1 MLTRGS
7 ARCSIVTLYSK
18 TYGLRQAIPFLTYYV
33 FSAGIMHVYNST
45 YDPSL
50 APTAKAHLHKC
61 MRALQE
67 MEITWPSAS
76 RQRELLLG
84 LVDLRDVDIDI
95 ETTMSSATDQQGRG
109 RKREAEH
116 QDIDSRP
123 GSGAATPA
131 AISEA
136 YRRVGRGG
144 AIVPPFASSALG
156 QTNAQGQQ
164 QNQPRR
170 TASISAASSRRRHNS
185 VTAATLRQNPGS
197 GTGAGTLPPV
207 MDSRSSSAQQQ
218 QQQQLSASSSHFPS
232 TDFTFI
238 SPAAQPVNLPGT
250 GIPAPSPA
258 LTSTSGFDFSG
269 MSPGNAFASSS
280 GFSIPPVSQQG
291 QLTSSDG
298 AHIHNILGLSG
309 AMNIPYSP
317 PDGSGAAM
325 GQSLPNS
332 ADPAFSIQH
341 DHTSLFNNAPSG
353 TAFGNFTDLLADPFW
368 LSMQQ
373 DINAAAQGQDQLNDA
388 TMVGQSDSP
397 AMSGDQSSA
406 FFGA

>member
-1 MLTRGS
+1 
-7 ARCSIVTLYSK
+7 
-18 TYGLRQAIPFLTYYV
+18 
-33 FSAGIMHVYNST
+33 MHVYNST

-95 ETTMSSATDQQGRG
+95 ETTMSSDSRG
-109 RKREAEH
+109 RKREAEN
-116 QDIDSRP
+116 QEVDANGSRP

-144 AIVPPFASSALG
+144 TIVPGFASAGLAANG
-156 QTNAQGQQ
+156 QSQNQQ
-164 QNQPRR
+164 QRR
-170 TASISAASSRRRHNS
+170 TASMSAASRRRHNS
-185 VTAATLRQNPGS
+185 VTAATLRQNSFNAPASGPGM
-197 GTGAGTLPPV
+197 A
-207 MDSRSSSAQQQ
+207 DSSSLQTPM
-218 QQQQLSASSSHFPS
+218 SASAALPS

-238 SPAAQPVNLPGT
+238 SPATQPINLP

-269 MSPGNAFASSS
+269 MSPGNAFAASS
-280 GFSIPPVSQQG
+280 GFSIPHQQ
-291 QLTSSDG
+291 QQQNVFTASDG
-298 AHIHNILGLSG
+298 AHIHNILGLSE

-317 PDGSGAAM
+317 PSADTAGQMS
-325 GQSLPNS
+325 QSLPGT
-332 ADPAFSIQH
+332 AEGIPE
-341 DHTSLFNNAPSG
+341 HTSLFSNAPSG
-353 TAFGNFTDLLADPFW
+353 TAFGNFTDLLTDPFW

-373 DINAAAQGQDQLNDA
+373 DINSAEQVGASDQANDTAMAGQGN
-388 TMVGQSDSP
+388 SP
-397 AMSGDQSSA
+397 GVFGDQTSA